1 MSMKKQI
8 LSKGIIKRWLY
19 IEKITNLVVK
29 KSPILEWY
37 PLEDYLIEI
46 NYDTQENY
54 QYDPKEEKLYVDRS
68 NEKANLEKL
77 IKDKEYV
84 ASLEKEGKNEEEIQE
99 LIKDLGVDHFDR
111 IEVVVQCDWL
121 IEKIKEFIKVI

>member
-8 LSKGIIKRWLY
+8 LSKGISKRWLY

-37 PLEDYLIEI
+37 PLEDYLIQI

-77 IKDKEYV
+77 EKDKEYV
-84 ASLEKEGKNEEEIQE
+84 ASLEKEGKSEEEIQE
-99 LIKDLGVDHFDR
+99 LIKDLGVDYLDR